1 MIKTSVSVSPLSR
14 WQPLRTGLLA
24 AALALT
30 SLSPAE
36 AAPQIQPKVGDVAP
50 NFTLQTL
57 EGQSVDLKPLVQ
69 EQPVV
74 LVVLRGWPGY
84 QCPLCTRQVQE
95 FVVKAAEFK
104 ARGAKVVMI
113 YPGPAEQLQEHAREF
128 LKDKQWPADFV
139 FLMDPDYVFTNAYG
153 LRWDAKK
160 ETAYPSTFVIERGGK
175 IRFALV
181 SKSHGNRLSA
191 AKASAELP

>member
-1 MIKTSVSVSPLSR
+1 MIKTSLSPCSR
-14 WQPLRTGLLA
+14 RQLLHAGLFA
-24 AALALT
+24 SALVLT
-30 SLSPAE
+30 SLLHAAE
-36 AAPQIQPKVGDVAP
+36 TPSTPPKVGEVAP

-57 EGQSVDLKPLVQ
+57 EDRSVELKSLVQ

-95 FVVKAAEFK
+95 FVAKATEFK
-104 ARGAKVVMI
+104 QRGAKVVMI

-139 FLMDPDYVFTNAYG
+139 FLVDPDYLFTNAYG

-160 ETAYPSTFVIERGGK
+160 ETAYPSTFVLERGGK
-175 IRFALV
+175 VRFAHV
-181 SKSHGNRLSA
+181 SKSHGNRLTA
-191 AKASAELP
+191 ANAIVELP